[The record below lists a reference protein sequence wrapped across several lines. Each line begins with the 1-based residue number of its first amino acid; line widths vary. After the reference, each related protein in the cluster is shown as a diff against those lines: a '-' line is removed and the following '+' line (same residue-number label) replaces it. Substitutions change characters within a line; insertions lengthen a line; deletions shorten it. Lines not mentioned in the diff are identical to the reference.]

1 MIFDGGVEIGLLQP
15 HFCLA
20 GVWITY
26 IIVAVAA
33 LYPETAK
40 PKAGCAPW
48 RICRKLLRCPL
59 DLHMILKFAVA
70 KQSLV
75 SDCLTTGRTIFAW
88 RNCVLLSDSSPR
100 RLLRKASNRNLG
112 PESY

>member
-1 MIFDGGVEIGLLQP
+1 MSLESANPELRL
-15 HFCLA
+15 
-20 GVWITY
+20 ITPTTQQY
-26 IIVAVAA
+26 ERKTDFYT
-33 LYPETAK
+33 LH
-40 PKAGCAPW
+40 APQFSTTL
-48 RICRKLLRCPL
+48 IKVDCYELTDASLPL